1 MRKNAI
7 DLLTRFRFDV
17 VLKYLY
23 AKSIVQNYNTDSFKE
38 MYKEHLRLWNGFR
51 EYDNPNKCTFE
62 AFDEEFKKIIKSF
75 TEGGF
80 NPEISKIPILE
91 DKYIVNGAH
100 RMAAALATNTQVETR
115 PANMPHDGQKD
126 CSWMSHFSALG
137 LSEEICDRVVVEYAK
152 LKKDTYILTLFP
164 TARGEFQRAI
174 SVIEK
179 YGRVVYYKKVDLKEN
194 GPLNLMR
201 ELYAGEAWAGGPHD
215 NWHGYRMKE
224 SLCYTNDSPTYC
236 FLIELDES
244 EIGRTIKNDIRNMY
258 GVGNHSVHINDTHE
272 QTVRLAKCLFNSNS
286 IHHLNKTKPVHY
298 SKFQSAIDRFKNFI
312 ESNNLDIDDY
322 CVTASSVLSI
332 YGLREGED
340 VDYLHHFEDKITD
353 PQNVIHSHNEYGVG
367 RYDLSYDEIIYNPK
381 YYFHSQGV
389 KFASLETVKK
399 LKEKRG
405 EEKDLIDINLIN
417 SIL

>member
-1 MRKNAI
+1 
-7 DLLTRFRFDV
+7 
-17 VLKYLY
+17 
-23 AKSIVQNYNTDSFKE
+23 
-38 MYKEHLRLWNGFR
+38 
-51 EYDNPNKCTFE
+51 
-62 AFDEEFKKIIKSF
+62 
-75 TEGGF
+75 
-80 NPEISKIPILE
+80 
-91 DKYIVNGAH
+91 
-100 RMAAALATNTQVETR
+100 
-115 PANMPHDGQKD
+115 
-126 CSWMSHFSALG
+126 
-137 LSEEICDRVVVEYAK
+137 
-152 LKKDTYILTLFP
+152 
-164 TARGEFQRAI
+164 
-174 SVIEK
+174 
-179 YGRVVYYKKVDLKEN
+179 
-194 GPLNLMR
+194 MR